1 MNESVKKWLDELT
14 GSPSVAIQKLILG
27 YAGVEA
33 WSRSSLRES
42 FVEIYQNDDAKEAFD
57 EAVAGW
63 LELRM
68 MKSPPENTPPL
79 VWASHLQD
87 LFSALAGL
95 PLPNVAK
102 LLRNRLSD
110 IRSWL
115 RPLRIDES
123 LDPEAAYL
131 AALAWAE
138 TNQHLE
144 GLWQGFT
151 LRSDREP
158 AYYTDI
164 GLLGLRKTRDE
175 HGNLPKKVPDVLLT
189 TLIDLADALGV
200 SEDSWLLTTRALLGG
215 YRFSQETWIRE
226 FTDALNARPDAKNAP
241 IWLKMI
247 LPNVQVNR
255 VAEQTTTQGIQP
267 NYSLEEI
274 NEMIPKVEQR
284 KKWLSFNL
292 LKFDTVDFYLRS
304 LPNHLEREDFQTSN
318 MNPAKIIRYRYCD
331 LMDN

>member
-1 MNESVKKWLDELT
+1 MNESVTNWLDELT
-14 GSPSVAIQKLILG
+14 DSPSLAIQKLILG
-27 YAGVEA
+27 YAGVAA

-42 FVEIYQNDDAKEAFD
+42 FVEIYQTHATALD

-63 LELRM
+63 LEQRL
-68 MKSPPENTPPL
+68 MKLPPENTPTL

-95 PLPNVAK
+95 PLPQVARY
-102 LLRNRLSD
+102 LRDHLRD

-115 RPLRIDES
+115 RPLRRDES

-131 AALAWAE
+131 AALAWAK
-138 TNQHLE
+138 TNQNLE
-144 GLWQGFT
+144 ELWQGLA
-151 LRSDREP
+151 LRSNREP

-175 HGNLPKKVPDVLLT
+175 HGNLPEKVPVVLLT

-215 YRFSQETWIRE
+215 YRYSQETWIRE
-226 FTDALNARPDAKNAP
+226 FTGALNARRDAKNAP

-247 LPNVQVNR
+247 LPNVQVNQE
-255 VAEQTTTQGIQP
+255 AEQNTIKGIQP
-267 NYSLEEI
+267 NHSSEEI
-274 NEMIPKVEQR
+274 FGEKMNLKLEKR
-284 KKWLSFNL
+284 GKLLSFNL
-292 LKFDTVDFYLRS
+292 RKLDDNLYFYLRL
-304 LPNHLEREDFQTSN
+304 LPKQLECEAFQTS
-318 MNPAKIIRYRYCD
+318 IINEAR
-331 LMDN
+331 N